1 MLTLKVPLPLGSCA
15 HIACTGTTLRPMHI
29 HVSTW
34 TLKVQGILTETPLTE
49 PIGLPV

>member
-1 MLTLKVPLPLGSCA
+1 MCPYSMYWPYGA
-15 HIACTGTTLRPMHI
+15 YIGTTLRPMHI